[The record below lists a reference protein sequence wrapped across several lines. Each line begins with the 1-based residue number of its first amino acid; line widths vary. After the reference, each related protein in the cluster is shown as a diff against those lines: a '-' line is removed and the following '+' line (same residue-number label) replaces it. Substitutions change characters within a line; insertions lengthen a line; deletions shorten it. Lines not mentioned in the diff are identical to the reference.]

1 MLHMLSSHASVSN
14 KKRMINI
21 IYVFAYKIPSAG
33 LCTAMISI
41 LIRVYDKRDDFMFA
55 NINV

>member
-1 MLHMLSSHASVSN
+1 MLSSHASLSN
-14 KKRMINI
+14 KKRMINSI
-21 IYVFAYKIPSAG
+21 DVFAYTIPSAV

-41 LIRVYDKRDDFMFA
+41 LIRVYDKRDDLMFA